1 MARPSEAR
9 CPLKTSTG
17 WSKALAI
24 AFWICVWEAAAI
36 IIGEELFLPSP
47 LSTVSALLSSISGP
61 DFWKAVATTLFRIMA
76 GFILSVAAALV
87 SAVAASRFRAFASLM
102 DPLVRIIRATPVASI
117 TILLLVWI
125 SSRNLSIAIS
135 FLMVFPIIY
144 TNVLKGI
151 RKNKSHSLRL
161 GTVAGFTYTLTF
173 CSTFAIPF
181 LMSIKWET
189 FITAFKV
196 MSVFLLVFG
205 NILFLIY
212 LRKR

>member
-1 MARPSEAR
+1 MRKRKNRGFSPKEKYLLMV
-9 CPLKTSTG
+9 P
-17 WSKALAI
+17 
-24 AFWICVWEAAAI
+24 AAAI
-36 IIGEELFLPSP
+36 
-47 LSTVSALLSSISGP
+47 
-61 DFWKAVATTLFRIMA
+61 
-76 GFILSVAAALV
+76 LV
-87 SAVAASRFRAFASLM
+87 
-102 DPLVRIIRATPVASI
+102 
-117 TILLLVWI
+117 
-125 SSRNLSIAIS
+125 LSIGIS
-135 FLMVFPIIY
+135 ANIF
-144 TNVLKGI
+144 NVNGDYKTDVLLWLYPRTISILFAVILGIRNALKGI

-196 MSVFLLVFG
+196 MSVFLLVVG